1 MMTMNNTQKNNDNIN
16 QGVDSTEQNARGNI
30 KDSIENNIKGDA
42 QNNAAPIINPEPA
55 LAAAARAEQ
64 DKINNDSQSAD
75 VLPAIKESKVK
86 EASEFGKVAVIYGGS
101 GNERSVSLDSGAAVL
116 QALQNQGVDATHF
129 DPKHQDITELR
140 DYDRVFN
147 VLHGRGGEDGLL
159 QGVLQWFDIPQTGS
173 GILASAL
180 GMDKVRTKQ
189 LWQGCGLSTAPFS
202 LLTAET
208 DWQQVVNML
217 GLPLIIKP
225 VHEGSSIGMTKVNH
239 LDELP
244 AAYATAVQCGDVVM
258 AERWITGREFT
269 IVIIDDESYP
279 VIRLEPADITNFYD
293 FEAKYNRNDTS
304 YYIPCGLSAADE
316 KHLQDLSLAAFR
328 AVDAKGWGRI
338 DAMQDEAGNFWL
350 LEINT
355 VPGMTSHSLVPMAA
369 KARGMDFDSLCW
381 HILAQTL

>member
-1 MMTMNNTQKNNDNIN
+1 MTIQKPENNN
-16 QGVDSTEQNARGNI
+16 QEQNKQENEKNI
-30 KDSIENNIKGDA
+30 DKRIDQSINADA
-42 QNNAAPIINPEPA
+42 KTTITNPEPA
-55 LAAAARAEQ
+55 LAAAAQAEQ
-64 DKINNDSQSAD
+64 DKIEGEQPKSNAVPSMAN
-75 VLPAIKESKVK
+75 SKVK
-86 EASEFGKVAVIYGGS
+86 DASQFGKVAVICGGS
-101 GNERSVSLDSGAAVL
+101 SNERSVSLDSGAAVL

-129 DPKHQDITELR
+129 DPKEQDITELR
-140 DYDRVFN
+140 QYDRVFN

-159 QGVLQWFDIPQTGS
+159 QGVLQWFNIPQTGS

-202 LLTAET
+202 LLTADT

-225 VHEGSSIGMTKVNH
+225 VHEGSSIGMTKVNN

-244 AAYATAVQCGDVVM
+244 TAYATAVQCGDVVM

-269 IVIIDDESYP
+269 IVIIDDEAYP

-316 KHLQDLSLAAFR
+316 KHLQALSLAAFR

>member
-1 MMTMNNTQKNNDNIN
+1 MTSSHSNNSTSTSDNSTLKNSNNKTN
-16 QGVDSTEQNARGNI
+16 SN
-30 KDSIENNIKGDA
+30 KDLDVVN
-42 QNNAAPIINPEPA
+42 IINPEPA
-55 LAAAARAEQ
+55 LAAAQTEL
-64 DKINNDSQSAD
+64 DNDELLNNSHEGNT
-75 VLPAIKESKVK
+75 VVESKLK
-86 EASEFGKVAVIYGGS
+86 RDASIFGKVAVIYGGNS
-101 GNERSVSLDSGAAVL
+101 NERSVSLDSGAAVL
-116 QALQNQGVDATHF
+116 QALQNQGVDAAHY
-129 DPKHQDITELR
+129 DPKYQDITELR
-140 DYDRVFN
+140 DYDRAFN

-159 QGVLQWFDIPQTGS
+159 QGVLQWLDIPQTGS
-173 GILASAL
+173 GVLASAL

-202 LLTAET
+202 LLTAAT

-244 AAYATAVQCGDVVM
+244 AAYATAVQCGDAVM

-269 IVIIDDESYP
+269 IAIIDDEAYP

-293 FEAKYNRNDTS
+293 FEAKYNRDDTS
-304 YYIPCGLSAADE
+304 YYIPCGLGIAEE
-316 KHLQDLSLAAFR
+316 KHLQDLSLSAFR

-369 KARGMDFDSLCW
+369 KARGIDFDSLCW

>member
-1 MMTMNNTQKNNDNIN
+1 MTINNNQEDTNALNSTSNGADNKTLI
-16 QGVDSTEQNARGNI
+16 T
-30 KDSIENNIKGDA
+30 
-42 QNNAAPIINPEPA
+42 NPESA
-55 LAAAARAEQ
+55 LAAAAQAE
-64 DKINNDSQSAD
+64 KNGIENNQPSQASSLS
-75 VLPAIKESKVK
+75 VTPSKVK
-86 EASEFGKVAVIYGGS
+86 DASEFGKVAVVYGGS
-101 GNERSVSLDSGAAVL
+101 SNERSVSLDSGAAVL

-202 LLTAET
+202 LLTADT
-208 DWQQVVNML
+208 DWQQIVNML

-225 VHEGSSIGMTKVNH
+225 VHEGSSIGMTKVNN

-269 IVIIDDESYP
+269 IVIIDDEAYP

-304 YYIPCGLSAADE
+304 YYIPCGLSNTDE
-316 KHLQDLSLAAFR
+316 KHLQELSLAAFR

-369 KARGMDFDSLCW
+369 KARGMNFDTLCW
-381 HILAQTL
+381 HILAQTI

>member
-1 MMTMNNTQKNNDNIN
+1 MTTNNPQKNSDDFNKNA
-16 QGVDSTEQNARGNI
+16 DS
-30 KDSIENNIKGDA
+30 A
-42 QNNAAPIINPEPA
+42 QDQTAPILNPEPA
-55 LAAAARAEQ
+55 LAAAAQAKQ
-64 DKINNDSQSAD
+64 DKTQTTNENSDA
-75 VLPAIKESKVK
+75 LPKIKVSNVK
-86 EASEFGKVAVIYGGS
+86 EASEFGKVAVIYGGNS
-101 GNERSVSLDSGAAVL
+101 NERSVSLDSGAAVL
-116 QALQNQGVDATHF
+116 QALQNQGVDAMHF

-140 DYDRVFN
+140 QYDRVFN

-159 QGVLQWFDIPQTGS
+159 QGVLQWFNIPQTGS

-202 LLTAET
+202 ILTAET

-225 VHEGSSIGMTKVNH
+225 VHEGSSIGMTKVNN

-269 IVIIDDESYP
+269 IVIIDDEAYP

-304 YYIPCGLSAADE
+304 YYIPCGLSISDE
-316 KHLQDLSLAAFR
+316 KHLQDLSLSAFR
-328 AVDAKGWGRI
+328 AVGATGWGRI

-369 KARGMDFDSLCW
+369 KARGMDFESLCW
-381 HILAQTL
+381 HILAQTV

>member
-1 MMTMNNTQKNNDNIN
+1 MTTHNQENNNQENENNMDKSSDNKNIDTNIN
-16 QGVDSTEQNARGNI
+16 VGANTAI
-30 KDSIENNIKGDA
+30 T
-42 QNNAAPIINPEPA
+42 NPEAA
-55 LAAAARAEQ
+55 LAAAAKAESNGVE
-64 DKINNDSQSAD
+64 NNQSSQNTSLNVA
-75 VLPAIKESKVK
+75 PSKVK
-86 EASEFGKVAVIYGGS
+86 NASEFGKVAVVYGGS
-101 GNERSVSLDSGAAVL
+101 SNERSVSLDSGAAVL

-140 DYDRVFN
+140 QYDRVFN

-159 QGVLQWFDIPQTGS
+159 QGVLQWFNIPQTGS

-202 LLTAET
+202 LLTADT

-225 VHEGSSIGMTKVNH
+225 VHEGSSIGMTKVNT

-269 IVIIDDESYP
+269 IVIIDDEAYP

-369 KARGMDFDSLCW
+369 KARGMDFESLCW
-381 HILAQTL
+381 HILAQTV

>member
-1 MMTMNNTQKNNDNIN
+1 MTSSN
-16 QGVDSTEQNARGNI
+16 
-30 KDSIENNIKGDA
+30 IENLSTTFDGNVTNHNMG
-42 QNNAAPIINPEPA
+42 NSTVAADSVTDEDSETVKIINPESA
-55 LAAAARAEQ
+55 LAVAAQNQKDE
-64 DKINNDSQSAD
+64 DNTQS
-75 VLPAIKESKVK
+75 EK
-86 EASEFGKVAVIYGGS
+86 EANDQVLASVPKLDPSIFGKVAVIYGGNS
-101 GNERSVSLDSGAAVL
+101 NERSVSLDSGAAVL
-116 QALQNQGVDATHF
+116 HALQNQGVDATHF
-129 DPKHQDITELR
+129 DPKHQDIVELR
-140 DYDRVFN
+140 DYDRAFN

-159 QGVLQWFDIPQTGS
+159 QGVLQWLDIPQTGS

-202 LLTAET
+202 LLTADT
-208 DWQQVVNML
+208 DWQQVVNTL
-217 GLPLIIKP
+217 GLPLIVKP

-244 AAYATAVQCGDVVM
+244 AAYATAIGCGDAVM

-269 IVIIDDESYP
+269 IAIVDDAAYP

-293 FEAKYNRNDTS
+293 FEAKYNRNDTG
-304 YYIPCGLSAADE
+304 YYIPCGLNDHDE
-316 KHLQDLSLAAFR
+316 KHLQALSLAAFR

-338 DAMQDEAGNFWL
+338 DAMQDNNGNFWL

-369 KARGMDFDSLCW
+369 KALGIDFEALCLR
-381 HILAQTL
+381 ILAQTL

>member
-1 MMTMNNTQKNNDNIN
+1 MSNKNQQNLTIN
-16 QGVDSTEQNARGNI
+16 QQNHSDDNQPANI
-30 KDSIENNIKGDA
+30 E
-42 QNNAAPIINPEPA
+42 NPEPA
-55 LAAAARAEQ
+55 LAAAHIEQ
-64 DKINNDSQSAD
+64 QDSNDKQASNSEQANDAAALSAD
-75 VLPAIKESKVK
+75 SVVK
-86 EASEFGKVAVIYGGS
+86 DASLFGKVAVVYGGNS
-101 GNERSVSLDSGAAVL
+101 NERSVSLDSGAAVL
-116 QALQNQGVDATHF
+116 QALQSQGVDAEHF
-129 DPKHQDITELR
+129 DPKDQDVTELR
-140 DYDRVFN
+140 NYDRVFN
-147 VLHGRGGEDGLL
+147 VLHGRGGEDGVL
-159 QGVLQWFDIPQTGS
+159 QGVLQWLDIPQTGS
-173 GILASAL
+173 GVLASAL

-202 LLTAET
+202 LLTADT

-244 AAYATAVQCGDVVM
+244 AAYATAVQCGDAVM

-269 IVIIDDESYP
+269 IVIIDDEAYP
-279 VIRLEPADITNFYD
+279 VIRLEPADISNFYD

-304 YYIPCGLSAADE
+304 YYIPCGLSASDE
-316 KHLQDLSLAAFR
+316 QHLQALSLSAFR

-338 DAMQDEAGNFWL
+338 DAMQDNSGNFWL

-369 KARGMDFDSLCW
+369 KARGMDFDKLCW
-381 HILAQTL
+381 HILSQTL